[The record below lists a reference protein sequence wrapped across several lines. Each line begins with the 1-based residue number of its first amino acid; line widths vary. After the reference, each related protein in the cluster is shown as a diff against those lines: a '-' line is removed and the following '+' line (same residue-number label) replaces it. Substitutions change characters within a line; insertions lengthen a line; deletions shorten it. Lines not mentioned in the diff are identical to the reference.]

1 MRTLIVDDS
10 REDILNLRFLL
21 EGVAHVEI
29 AVAAHSL
36 AAARAM
42 AVEYSPD
49 LVFLDIELGADNGF
63 DLLGHL
69 PQGAQIIFT
78 TVHTEFGAAA
88 YEVNAVDYIVK
99 PVSEE
104 RLLRAL
110 AKLRSLDTAPLTNV
124 QVYRGGGQ
132 RHQLA
137 LETVAAIKAD
147 RDYSIVICGSREY
160 PDHRRFHEWAGLLAG
175 HPFSQLDRS
184 TLLRLDLVH
193 SWIPFGSGLKIKF
206 RNSPAEIQ
214 LGRAAAKRFR
224 ELNG

>member
-10 REDILNLRFLL
+10 REDILNLRSLL

-49 LVFLDIELGADNGF
+49 LVFLDIELGADSGF

-110 AKLRSLDTAPLTNV
+110 AKLRPL
-124 QVYRGGGQ
+124 
-132 RHQLA
+132 
-137 LETVAAIKAD
+137 AACRI
-147 RDYSIVICGSREY
+147 
-160 PDHRRFHEWAGLLAG
+160 
-175 HPFSQLDRS
+175 
-184 TLLRLDLVH
+184 
-193 SWIPFGSGLKIKF
+193 
-206 RNSPAEIQ
+206 
-214 LGRAAAKRFR
+214 
-224 ELNG
+224 